1 MTEERLDK
9 IREHLVYDIM
19 RNWDYVFSDE
29 VRGNVDLL
37 SVIASLYNLLHK
49 EVTGEDYEYFFHWA
63 NKVGGYVDD
72 NYFDENGD
80 YHVYKEEENG

>member
-1 MTEERLDK
+1 M
-9 IREHLVYDIM
+9 
-19 RNWDYVFSDE
+19 
-29 VRGNVDLL
+29 L

>member
-29 VRGNVDLL
+29 V
-37 SVIASLYNLLHK
+37 
-49 EVTGEDYEYFFHWA
+49 
-63 NKVGGYVDD
+63 
-72 NYFDENGD
+72 
-80 YHVYKEEENG
+80 